1 MSGRGISTGFAAGLQ
16 QGFVQW
22 FPLVHM
28 ALASGDVYC
37 CGAPVAVDYAGH
49 TYLPL
54 YGMGSIDPI
63 EETDDTQ
70 AGITFTL
77 SGVPE
82 SMIALVLAEPMQGRA
97 VTVRLAQVVDGQ
109 LYVDDAVWQGLLDV
123 PSLEDGENPVVRVT
137 AEHQLIAWDEPAGL
151 MFSDADQQ
159 MLHPGDQFFQY
170 TASLVEATILWPTK
184 EALRREA
191 GG

>member
-1 MSGRGISTGFAAGLQ
+1 MTGRSITPGFAAGLER
-16 QGFVQW
+16 GFVPW

-28 ALASGDVYC
+28 ALSSGPVYA
-37 CGAPVAVDYAGH
+37 CGAPFPVDYGGH

-54 YGMGSIDPI
+54 YGMGSIDAI

-70 AGITFTL
+70 TGITFSL

-82 SMIALVLAEPMQGRA
+82 GMIALVLAEPMQGRA
-97 VTVRLAQVVDGQ
+97 VTVRLAQVVDGT
-109 LYVDDAVWQGLLDV
+109 LHVDDNVWQGLLDV
-123 PSLEDGENPVVRVT
+123 PTLEDGESPVVRVT

-151 MFSDADQQ
+151 MFSHADQQ
-159 MLHPGDQFFQY
+159 DLHPGDMFFEH
-170 TASLVEATILWPTK
+170 TAALVEATILWPTK